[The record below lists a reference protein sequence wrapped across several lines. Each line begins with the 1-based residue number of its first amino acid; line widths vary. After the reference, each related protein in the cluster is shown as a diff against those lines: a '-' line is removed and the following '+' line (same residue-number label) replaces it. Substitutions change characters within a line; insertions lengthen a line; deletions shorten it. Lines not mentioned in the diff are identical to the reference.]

1 MEKTTILQ
9 IKSLNGADVTVT
21 IDRSY
26 GYETV
31 MVNADGDKVA
41 VKQWEDACRVTASV
55 ETKYGLEV
63 FSNPSITVN
72 AQLGHVI
79 CGYATLMG
87 KHIAIKIQISS
98 KDYDAIVQA
107 ETEQLTEAINPDIV
121 ARIEQAKQCERNDM
135 VLPSRELQDKRRR
148 YNDAFNDGGFGST
161 PYDCYMTTEE
171 VEQLRATYP
180 ALF

>member
-1 MEKTTILQ
+1 MKKTTILQ
-9 IKSLNGADVTVT
+9 IKSLNGSDVTVT
-21 IDRSY
+21 INRSY
-26 GYETV
+26 GNETV

-41 VKQWEDACRVTASV
+41 VKQWEDSCLVTASV
-55 ETKYGLEV
+55 ETKYGLAELT
-63 FSNPSITVN
+63 NPSIAVD

-79 CGYATLMG
+79 CSNATLMG
-87 KHIAIKIQISS
+87 KRVAIKIQISS

-107 ETEQLTEAINPDIV
+107 KTEQLTEAINPDIV
-121 ARIEQAKQCERNDM
+121 VRIEQAKQCERNDM

-148 YNDAFNDGGFGST
+148 YNDAFNDGGFGNT

-180 ALF
+180 TLF